1 MAIGGGGVSVSRLG
15 VTIISYRRLMASK
28 TALSIVRTSARA
40 AVREVAVAAA
50 HCGGFALL
58 AAVGALGLSAE
69 SGVQPHLARAVE
81 LRELFALLLFALVIA
96 RCLWGFKV
104 LTRASHVARRDFD
117 RRSARIVYQLL
128 YVLVGVQL
136 ILDMSSTGQLHT
148 GHCQAYVGIGIVAV
162 LLIRAV
168 SAALCRAPATP

>member
-1 MAIGGGGVSVSRLG
+1 VSRLG
-15 VTIISYRRLMASK
+15 VTITGYRRHMAGK
-28 TALSIVRTSARA
+28 TALSIVRTSAAA

-96 RCLWGFKV
+96 RCLWGFKA
-104 LTRASHVARRDFD
+104 LTGASRVARRDFD
-117 RRSARIVYQLL
+117 RRTARIVYLLL

-136 ILDMSSTGQLHT
+136 ILDMSSTGRLHT
-148 GHCQAYVGIGIVAV
+148 GRCQAYVGCGIVAV

>member
-1 MAIGGGGVSVSRLG
+1 VSRLG
-15 VTIISYRRLMASK
+15 VTIIGYRRLMAGK
-28 TALSIVRTSARA
+28 MALSIVRTSAAA

-50 HCGGFALL
+50 HCGGFVLL
-58 AAVGALGLSAE
+58 ATVGALGLSAE

-81 LRELFALLLFALVIA
+81 LREFFALLLFALVIA

-104 LTRASHVARRDFD
+104 LTAASRVARREFD
-117 RRSARIVYQLL
+117 RRTARIVYLLL

-136 ILDMSSTGQLHT
+136 ILDMSTTGRLHT
-148 GHCQAYVGIGIVAV
+148 GHCQAYVGCGIVAV